1 MEGGRE
7 GERGKQSLHDVILPP
22 ALPTAIARS
31 PQHPQP
37 VPSVLPADQ
46 TQTRGWIHL
55 DHRCPPDDR
64 PGKSSSST
72 TTTTNSSSSS
82 SSRQLACLTKLD
94 KEGEVTLRMQP
105 AWREVEVVA

>member
-46 TQTRGWIHL
+46 TQTRGWTHL

-64 PGKSSSST
+64 PGSQSSSST
-72 TTTTNSSSSS
+72 TTTTSS
-82 SSRQLACLTKLD
+82 SSRQPACLTKLD
-94 KEGEVTLRMQP
+94 REGEVTLRMQP
-105 AWREVEVVA
+105 AWREVEEVVA